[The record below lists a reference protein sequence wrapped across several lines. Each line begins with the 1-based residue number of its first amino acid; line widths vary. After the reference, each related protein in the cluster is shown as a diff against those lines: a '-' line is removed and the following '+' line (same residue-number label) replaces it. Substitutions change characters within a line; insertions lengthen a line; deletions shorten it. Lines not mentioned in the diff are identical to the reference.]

1 MPKIPDLTFHD
12 GHSIP
17 QFGLGVFQL
26 DDGDTARV
34 VSAALNK
41 GYRLIDTAALY
52 GNEVGVGDGLKQAD
66 VDRDEVFVTS
76 KVWNDMQGYDNARK
90 SLRDSLDRLKL
101 DRLDLFLIHWP
112 CPDQNLYVE
121 TWKALIDAQKDGEVT
136 SIGVSNFNPD
146 HLERIIGETGVTPVL
161 NQVELNPKLQQ
172 AKVREADAAH
182 NIVTQCWTP
191 LGRGRSMDA
200 PEITKIAERTGKSPA
215 QVILRWHVELGSAV
229 IAKTDKEDRLAE
241 NMDIFDFE
249 LTEEDMA
256 AIATLHTGER
266 TGPNPAEFNG

>member
-34 VSAALNK
+34 VFAALNK

-52 GNEVGVGDGLKQAD
+52 GNEVGVGDGLRQAD

-76 KVWNDMQGYDNARK
+76 KVWNDMQGYDKARK
-90 SLRDSLDRLKL
+90 SLRESLDRLKL